1 MNRAIYSLA
10 LAFLSSLL
18 IALTCEFARKVSLEI
33 LVTDF
38 EGRPI
43 VASVT
48 WDGENFQAF
57 GGLSLRT
64 ERGKHS
70 LEVRAPGYRS
80 FTGKVEVPSFSFNPP
95 LRLSLS
101 PLILEG
107 EVRDELEGFPISGAK
122 IQGEGFSLESGPD
135 GRFRLEKPTL
145 PLSFSIFCEG
155 YEDLKVTLLAEDEF
169 SFPRT
174 FFLRPNRVEGFVSDA
189 YTGLPLKGAI
199 VRTADWETKS
209 DEHGHFVLRRLAPGE
224 EISFEAEGYISTTIP
239 FTGSAPIR
247 IALRPNLVLV
257 KVVEKFT
264 QRPLPGA
271 EVHVKGI
278 AFQTDEKGEVLLQ
291 TISEGEVIAAYFPAH
306 ASAQLAYRG
315 EERLILE
322 LTPLKWE
329 VKIYD
334 STTGEPISGAWLYI
348 AGKRF
353 GPSHQ
358 GKLTVEG
365 VPPEGEMA
373 LKAPGYALLRFSSD
387 QAKWEKASLALKLYL
402 RPFQVK
408 GIYIPFVLLS
418 RPDRVRELLELV
430 DKTELNAVAVDVK
443 SDRGFLAWSSE
454 VPLAKELGVI
464 REKESRTL
472 QQILRFCK
480 EKGIYTI
487 ARMVVF
493 KDNPLAFGRPKLAV
507 KKKDGT
513 IWLDRENLGWGNPFR
528 KEVWDYNIALAK
540 EVASL
545 GFDEINLDYI
555 RFPSDGDLEAIAWEE
570 TNTLETRTEAI
581 RGFMKAISEAL
592 APFPVFLSAD
602 VFGLTPWVEGG
613 GDMGIGQRI
622 EDISPYVDY
631 LCPMVYPST
640 FAPGALG
647 YENPA
652 LYPYEVVYRSTVR
665 AKERSKALVR
675 PWLQH
680 YSLYGVTYSLEQF
693 QAQRRAAEEA
703 GTWGWV
709 WWNAGGFY
717 EEALFLPEK

>member
-10 LAFLSSLL
+10 LAFFSSLL
-18 IALTCEFARKVSLEI
+18 IALTCEFGRKVNLEI

-38 EGRPI
+38 EGKPLESTI
-43 VASVT
+43 A

-57 GGLSLRT
+57 GSLKLQT

-70 LEVRAPGYRS
+70 LQVRAPGYKS
-80 FTGKVEVPSFSFNPP
+80 FVGEVEVLAFFFNPP
-95 LRLSLS
+95 LRLSLP

-107 EVRDELEGFPISGAK
+107 ELRDELEGFPISGAK
-122 IQGEGFSLESGPD
+122 IQGESFNLESGPD

-145 PLSFSIFCEG
+145 PLNLSITCEG
-155 YEDLKVTLLAEDEF
+155 YEDLKVTLLVEEEF
-169 SFPRT
+169 AFPRT
-174 FFLRPNRVEGFVSDA
+174 FFLRPNRIEGFISDA
-189 YTGLPLKGAI
+189 YTGLPLKGAL
-199 VRTADWETKS
+199 VRTADWETTS
-209 DEHGHFVLRRLAPGE
+209 DEHGHFVLRRLVPGE
-224 EISFEAEGYISTTIP
+224 EISFEAEGYLSTTIP
-239 FTGSAPIR
+239 FTGSAPII
-247 IALRPNLVLV
+247 IALRPKVVLV

-264 QRPLPGA
+264 QKPLPGA
-271 EVHVKGI
+271 EVSMRGI
-278 AFQTDEKGEVLLQ
+278 AFRTDEKGEILLHPL
-291 TISEGEVIAAYFPAH
+291 TEGELITASFPAH
-306 ASAQLAYRG
+306 ASAQVAFGG
-315 EERLILE
+315 EERLTLE
-322 LTPLKWE
+322 LPPLRWE
-329 VKIYD
+329 VKVYD
-334 STTGEPISGAWLYI
+334 SATGEPISGAWLYI

-353 GPSHQ
+353 GPSRH

-365 VPPEGEMA
+365 VPPEGEMI
-373 LKAPGYALLRFSSD
+373 LKAPGYALLHFNPD
-387 QAKWEKASLALKLYL
+387 QAKWEKASLALNLTL
-402 RPFQVK
+402 RPFQVR
-408 GIYIPFVLLS
+408 GIYIPFVLLAQ
-418 RPDRVRELLELV
+418 PERVRELLELV

-464 REKESRTL
+464 KERESRTL
-472 QQILRFCK
+472 KEILQFCR

-493 KDNPLAFGRPKLAV
+493 KDNPLAFGRPDLAV
-507 KKKDGT
+507 RKKDGT

-555 RFPSDGDLEAIAWEE
+555 RFPSDGDLGSIAWEE
-570 TNTLETRTEAI
+570 TNTLETRTEAL
-581 RGFMKAISEAL
+581 RSFMKAISEAL

-640 FAPGALG
+640 FAPGSLG

-652 LYPYEVVYRSTVR
+652 LYPYEVVYRSTVK
-665 AKERSKALVR
+665 AKERSEALVR

-680 YSLYGVTYSLEQF
+680 YSLYGVTYGIEQF
-693 QAQRRAAEEA
+693 QAQRKAAEEA
-703 GTWGWV
+703 GAWGWV

-717 EEALFLPEK
+717 EKSLFAPGE

>member
-10 LAFLSSLL
+10 LALISSLL
-18 IALTCEFARKVSLEI
+18 VALAREFARNVSLEI

-43 VASVT
+43 VASVA

-57 GGLSLRT
+57 GSLRLRT

-80 FTGKVEVPSFSFNPP
+80 FTGEIEALSFSFNPP

-101 PLILEG
+101 PLTLEG
-107 EVRDELEGFPISGAK
+107 EVRDELEGFPIGGAE
-122 IQGEGFSLESGPD
+122 IRGEGFSLESGPD
-135 GRFRLEKPTL
+135 GHFRLEKPTL
-145 PLSFSIFCEG
+145 PLSLSISCEG
-155 YEDLKVTLLAEDEF
+155 YEALKVTLLAEEELA
-169 SFPRT
+169 FPRT
-174 FFLRPNRVEGFVSDA
+174 FLLKPNRVEGFVSDA
-189 YTGLPLKGAI
+189 YTGLPLKG
-199 VRTADWETKS
+199 VQVHTADWETTS
-209 DEHGHFVLRRLAPGE
+209 DEHGHFVLRRLVPGE
-224 EISFEAEGYISTTIP
+224 EVSLEAEGYFSATIP

-247 IALRPNLVLV
+247 IALRPRTVLV

-264 QRPLPGA
+264 QKPLPGA
-271 EVHVKGI
+271 EVYLRGL
-278 AFQTDEKGEVLLQ
+278 AFRTDEKGEVLLQ
-291 TISEGEVIAAYFPAH
+291 APAEGEVIAASSPAH
-306 ASAQLAYRG
+306 APAQATFKG
-315 EERLILE
+315 EEKLTLE
-322 LTPLKWE
+322 LPPLRWE
-329 VKIYD
+329 VRIYD
-334 STTGEPISGAWLYI
+334 STNAEPISGAWLYI
-348 AGKRF
+348 QGKRF
-353 GPSHQ
+353 GPSHH

-365 VPPEGEMA
+365 VPPEGEMI
-373 LKAPGYALLRFSSD
+373 LKAPGYTLLRFNPD
-387 QAKWEKASLALKLYL
+387 QAKWEKASLAINLTL
-402 RPFQVK
+402 RPFQVR
-408 GIYIPFVLLS
+408 GIYIPFVLLVK
-418 RPDRVRELLELV
+418 PERVRELLELV
-430 DKTELNAVAVDVK
+430 DKTELNAVVVDVK
-443 SDRGFLAWSSE
+443 SDRGFLAWDSK
-454 VPLAKELGVI
+454 VPLAEELGVI
-464 REKESRTL
+464 RKLESRTL
-472 QQILRFCK
+472 KEILRFCR

-493 KDNPLAFGRPKLAV
+493 KDNPLAFGRPELAV
-507 KKKDGT
+507 KRKDGT
-513 IWLDRENLGWGNPFR
+513 VWLDRENLGWGNPFR
-528 KEVWDYNIALAK
+528 KEVWDYNITLAK

-555 RFPSDGDLEAIAWEE
+555 RFPSDGDLGAIAWEE

-581 RGFMKAISEAL
+581 RSFIKAFSEAL

-652 LYPYEVVYRSTVR
+652 LYPYEVVYRSTVK

-680 YSLYGVTYSLEQF
+680 YSLYGVTYGLEQF

-703 GTWGWV
+703 GAWGWV

-717 EEALFLPEK
+717 EESLFAPGK